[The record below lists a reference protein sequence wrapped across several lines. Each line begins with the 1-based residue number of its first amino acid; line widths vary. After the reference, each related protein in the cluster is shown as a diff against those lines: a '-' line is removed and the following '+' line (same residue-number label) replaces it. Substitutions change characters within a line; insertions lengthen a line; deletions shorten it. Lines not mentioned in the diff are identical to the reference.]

1 MEKKPDLVVWNEK
14 NGYDAKLKSYPTSAS
29 AQKFDLPNVP
39 LFRSESSKKMMDVF
53 NREQQ
58 EIRER
63 IEKLYDEYNTSIMIW
78 ESKISFEPIVG
89 KSYFLYNF
97 AGELTLSLIAPN
109 EWGRGNDFVGE
120 YILNSDNKWITKNLA
135 KNVPG

>member
-63 IEKLYDEYNTSIMIW
+63 IEKLYDEYNTSIMVW

-109 EWGRGNDFVGE
+109 EWGREKDFIGE
-120 YILNSDNKWITKNLA
+120 YILNSDNKWITKE
-135 KNVPG
+135 KKS

>member
-1 MEKKPDLVVWNEK
+1 MEKKPDLVVWDEK
-14 NGYDAKLKSYPTSAS
+14 NGYDAKLKSYPTSNS

-63 IEKLYDEYNTSIMIW
+63 IEKMYDEYNTSIMVW

-109 EWGRGNDFVGE
+109 EWGKGNDFIGE
-120 YILNSDNKWITKNLA
+120 FLLNSDNKWIKKNI
-135 KNVPG
+135 

>member
-1 MEKKPDLVVWNEK
+1 MKKPDLVVWSEK
-14 NGYDAKLKSYPTSAS
+14 DGYDAKLKSYPTSAGG
-29 AQKFDLPNVP
+29 QGFDLPNVP
-39 LFRSESSKKMMDVF
+39 LFREQSSKKMMDVF
-53 NREQQ
+53 NREHQ
-58 EIRER
+58 EIKER
-63 IEKLYDEYNTSIMIW
+63 IEKMYDEYNTSIMVW

-109 EWGRGNDFVGE
+109 EWGRGKDFVGE
-120 YILNSDNKWITKNLA
+120 YILNSDNKWIKKNLA

>member
-63 IEKLYDEYNTSIMIW
+63 IEKLYDEYNTSIMVW

-120 YILNSDNKWITKNLA
+120 YILNSDNKWITKE
-135 KNVPG
+135 KKS

>member
-1 MEKKPDLVVWNEK
+1 MEKKPDLVVWSEK
-14 NGYDAKLKSYPTSAS
+14 NGYDAKLKSYPTSNS

-39 LFRSESSKKMMDVF
+39 LFRNLSSKKMMDVF

-63 IEKLYDEYNTSIMIW
+63 IEKMYDEYNTSIMVW

-109 EWGRGNDFVGE
+109 EWGRGDDFVGE
-120 YILNSDNKWITKNLA
+120 FLLNSDNKWIKKNT
-135 KNVPG
+135 

>member
-1 MEKKPDLVVWNEK
+1 MDKKPDLVVWNEK
-14 NGYDAKLKSYPTSAS
+14 GGYDAKLMSYPTSAGG
-29 AQKFDLPNVP
+29 QGFDLPNVP
-39 LFRSESSKKMMDVF
+39 LFRSQSSKKMMDVF

-58 EIRER
+58 EIKER
-63 IEKLYDEYNTSIMIW
+63 IEKLYDEYNTSIMVW

-109 EWGRGNDFVGE
+109 EWERGKDFVGE
-120 YILNSDNKWITKNLA
+120 YILNSDNKWIK
-135 KNVPG
+135 K

>member
-1 MEKKPDLVVWNEK
+1 MEKKPDLVVWSEK
-14 NGYDAKLKSYPTSAS
+14 NGYDAKLKSYPTSNS

-39 LFRSESSKKMMDVF
+39 LFRNLSSKKMMDVF

-63 IEKLYDEYNTSIMIW
+63 IEKMYDEYNTSIMVW

-97 AGELTLSLIAPN
+97 AGQLTLSLIAPN
-109 EWGRGNDFVGE
+109 EWGRGDDFVGE
-120 YILNSDNKWITKNLA
+120 YLLNSDNKWIKQ
-135 KNVPG
+135 

>member
-1 MEKKPDLVVWNEK
+1 MDKKPDLVVWSEK
-14 NGYDAKLKSYPTSAS
+14 NGYDAKLMTYPTSA
-29 AQKFDLPNVP
+29 AGQGFDLPNVP
-39 LFRSESSKKMMDVF
+39 LFRSQSSKKMMDVF

-58 EIRER
+58 EIKER
-63 IEKLYDEYNTSIMIW
+63 IEKMYDEYNTSIMVW

-109 EWGRGNDFVGE
+109 EWGRGKDFVGE
-120 YILNSDNKWITKNLA
+120 YILNSDNKWITN
-135 KNVPG
+135 G

>member
-1 MEKKPDLVVWNEK
+1 MDKKPDLVVWSEN
-14 NGYDAKLKSYPTSAS
+14 NGYDAKLMTYPTSAGG
-29 AQKFDLPNVP
+29 QGFDLPNVP
-39 LFRSESSKKMMDVF
+39 LFRTQSSKKMMDVF

-63 IEKLYDEYNTSIMIW
+63 IEKLYDEYNTSIMVW

-109 EWGRGNDFVGE
+109 EWGREKDFIGE
-120 YILNSDNKWITKNLA
+120 YILNSDNKWITKE
-135 KNVPG
+135 KKS

>member
-63 IEKLYDEYNTSIMIW
+63 IEKMYDEYNTSIMVW

-120 YILNSDNKWITKNLA
+120 YILNSDNKWIKKNT
-135 KNVPG
+135 

>member
-1 MEKKPDLVVWNEK
+1 MNKKPDLVVWTEK
-14 NGYDAKLKSYPTSAS
+14 NGYDAKFKSYPTSAG
-29 AQKFDLPNVP
+29 AQGFDLPNVP
-39 LFRSESSKKMMDVF
+39 LFRNESSKKMMDVF
-53 NREQQ
+53 NREHQ

-63 IEKLYDEYNTSIMIW
+63 IEKMYDEYNTSIMLW

-109 EWGRGNDFVGE
+109 EWGRGDDFVGE
-120 YILNSDNKWITKNLA
+120 YLLNSDNKWIK
-135 KNVPG
+135 K

>member
-63 IEKLYDEYNTSIMIW
+63 IEKMYDEYNTSIMVW

-109 EWGRGNDFVGE
+109 EWGKGNDFIGE
-120 YILNSDNKWITKNLA
+120 FLLNSDNKWIK
-135 KNVPG
+135 K

>member
-1 MEKKPDLVVWNEK
+1 MEKKPDLVVWSEK
-14 NGYDAKLKSYPTSAS
+14 NGYDAKLKSYPTSNS

-39 LFRSESSKKMMDVF
+39 LFRNLSSKKMMDVF

-58 EIRER
+58 EIREK
-63 IEKLYDEYNTSIMIW
+63 IEKMYDEYNTSIMVW

-109 EWGRGNDFVGE
+109 EWGRGDDFVGE
-120 YILNSDNKWITKNLA
+120 FLLNSDNKWIKKNT
-135 KNVPG
+135 

>member
-1 MEKKPDLVVWNEK
+1 MKKPDLVVWTEK
-14 NGYDAKLKSYPTSAS
+14 NGYDAKFKSYPTSAGG
-29 AQKFDLPNVP
+29 QGFDLPNVP
-39 LFRSESSKKMMDVF
+39 LFRNESSKKMMDVF
-53 NREQQ
+53 NREHQ

-63 IEKLYDEYNTSIMIW
+63 IEKMYDEYNTSIMIW

-109 EWGRGNDFVGE
+109 EWGRGDDFVGE
-120 YILNSDNKWITKNLA
+120 YLLNSDNKWIKQ
-135 KNVPG
+135 

>member
-1 MEKKPDLVVWNEK
+1 MEKKPDLVVWTEK
-14 NGYDAKLKSYPTSAS
+14 NGYDAKFKSYPTSAGG
-29 AQKFDLPNVP
+29 QGFDLPNVP
-39 LFRSESSKKMMDVF
+39 LFRNESSKKMMDVF
-53 NREQQ
+53 NREHQ

-63 IEKLYDEYNTSIMIW
+63 IEKMYDEYNTSIMLW

-109 EWGRGNDFVGE
+109 EWRRGDDFVGE
-120 YILNSDNKWITKNLA
+120 FLLNSDNKWIKQ
-135 KNVPG
+135 

>member
-1 MEKKPDLVVWNEK
+1 MNKKPDLVVWNEK
-14 NGYDAKLKSYPTSAS
+14 NGYDAKFKSYPTSAGG
-29 AQKFDLPNVP
+29 QGFDLPNVP
-39 LFRSESSKKMMDVF
+39 LFRNESSKKMMDVF
-53 NREQQ
+53 NREHQ

-63 IEKLYDEYNTSIMIW
+63 IAKMYDEYNTSIMLW

-109 EWGRGNDFVGE
+109 EWGRGDDFVGE
-120 YILNSDNKWITKNLA
+120 YLLNSDNKWIKQ
-135 KNVPG
+135 

>member
-1 MEKKPDLVVWNEK
+1 MKKPDIVVWNENKGYNSK
-14 NGYDAKLKSYPTSAS
+14 NLSYPTNVGSQYFS
-29 AQKFDLPNVP
+29 LPNVP
-39 LFRSESSKKMMDVF
+39 VFRNESSKKMMDVF

-58 EIRER
+58 EIKER
-63 IEKLYDEYNTSIMIW
+63 IEKLYDEYNTSIMVW

-109 EWGRGNDFVGE
+109 EWGRGKDFIGE
-120 YILNSDNKWITKNLA
+120 YILNSDRKWIK
-135 KNVPG
+135 KEKKS